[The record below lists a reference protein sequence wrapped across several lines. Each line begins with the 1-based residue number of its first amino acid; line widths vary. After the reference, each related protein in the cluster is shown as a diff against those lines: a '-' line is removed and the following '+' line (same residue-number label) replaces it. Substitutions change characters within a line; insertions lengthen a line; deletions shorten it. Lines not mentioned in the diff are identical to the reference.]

1 MYEEI
6 LKNYKGEKN
15 MTKIK
20 YPLAKET
27 INVDD
32 IDALCGWL
40 KSYPRLT
47 KGQLT
52 WEAESRWAEY
62 IGTKHAVF
70 NNSGS
75 SANLLMIAT
84 AIQAGRIKNKKI
96 VVPSVG
102 WVTTISP
109 TIQLGLEPIMVGAD
123 KDTYGIDLDQL
134 EKACEKHRPDAVIFV
149 QVLGVPHYKERLLA
163 LKEKYGFILL
173 EDACAALGASY
184 ADGTKVGT
192 VGDMSSFSFYFG
204 HQLSTIE
211 GGMVNTNDEEL
222 YEMLLMLRSHGW
234 AKDLNPSS
242 AKTLMDEYG
251 IDDFHS
257 PFTFFVPGYNLRSTD
272 LQAFLGIRQVK
283 KADWVASR
291 RNKNHCLYA
300 EKLQGYVE
308 FQKWADN
315 VPVSISFGAL
325 ADSTEHRMQIVKK
338 LVEHGIETRIFSAGN
353 LGRHPF
359 WTDLYDEFVDEVSDR
374 IHSCGFFLPNYP
386 EMTEEDIDFIC
397 DIVKGA

>member
-1 MYEEI
+1 
-6 LKNYKGEKN
+6 
-15 MTKIK
+15 MTKIT

-27 INVDD
+27 INNED
-32 IDALCGWL
+32 INALCEWL

-47 KGQLT
+47 KGELT
-52 WEAESRWAEY
+52 WQVEKDWATY
-62 IGTKHAVF
+62 INTKYAVF

-75 SANLLMIAT
+75 SANLLMVA
-84 AIQAGRIKNKKI
+84 AALQAGRIPNKKI

-109 TIQLGLEPIMVGAD
+109 AIQLGLQPIMVGVD
-123 KDTYGIDLDQL
+123 ERTYGIDLDQL
-134 EKACEKHRPDAVIFV
+134 EKICETDRPDAVIFV

-184 ADGTKVGT
+184 ADGSMVGT

-211 GGMVNTNDEEL
+211 GGMVNTSDKEL

-234 AKDLNPSS
+234 AKDLGQSTYDKLM
-242 AKTLMDEYG
+242 AKYG

-257 PFTFFVPGYNLRSTD
+257 PFTFFVAGYNLRSTD

-283 KADWVASR
+283 KADWVSKR
-291 RNKNHCLYA
+291 RNENHLFYA
-300 EKLQGYVE
+300 KQLNNYVQ
-308 FQKWADN
+308 FQNWGEN

-325 ADSTEHRMQIVKK
+325 AENSQHRKEIVHR
-338 LVEHGIETRIFSAGN
+338 LVKNGVETRIFSAGN
-353 LGRHPF
+353 LGLHPF
-359 WTDLYDEFVDEVSDR
+359 WTDLYGKFDDKVSNK

-386 EMTEEDIDFIC
+386 ELTLEQIEHVC
-397 DIVKGA
+397 DIVKNNV